1 MRFYEGY
8 MAVLMGI
15 DYGTKRIGIALT
27 DQNGT
32 MAFPFEVLE
41 HDSTVIS
48 NIKRIVQERGVKKIV
63 IGLPLDLAGEP
74 TDATAGSRTFAK
86 TLNSELGIPVDFAD
100 EIYTSQQ
107 AARIQGK
114 KESIDAS
121 SAALIL
127 DQYLRRPGFMQKKL
141 P

>member
-1 MRFYEGY
+1 

-15 DYGTKRIGIALT
+15 DYGTKHIGIALS
-27 DQNGT
+27 DQEGT
-32 MAFPFEVLE
+32 MAFPFEVLA
-41 HDSTVIS
+41 HDGAAIK
-48 NIKRIVQERGVKKIV
+48 NIGCIVREREVKKIIV
-63 IGLPLDLAGEP
+63 GLPLNLDGSP
-74 TDATAGSRTFAK
+74 TDATAGAREFAK
-86 TLNSELGIPVDFAD
+86 TLNRELEIPVDFAD

-127 DQYLRRPGFMQKKL
+127 DQYLKRRGFMQKKL
-141 P
+141 S

>member
-1 MRFYEGY
+1 

-15 DYGTKRIGIALT
+15 DYGTKRIGIALS
-27 DQNGT
+27 DQEGT
-32 MAFPFEVLE
+32 MAFPLEVLAYE
-41 HDSTVIS
+41 RAVVN
-48 NIKRIVQERGVKKIV
+48 NIKRVVQERGVKKII
-63 IGLPLDLAGEP
+63 IGLPFALDGKP
-74 TDATAGSRTFAK
+74 TDATAGAWEFAK
-86 TLNSELGIPVDFAD
+86 TLNRELGIPVDFAD